1 MPYDNIIDR
10 SGAAAL
16 IPEDAAREII
26 QGATEQSAV
35 LRLARRLA
43 DMPRNQRRMPVLSAL
58 PTAYF
63 VNGDTGLKQTS
74 EMQWGNKFLDAEEIA
89 VIFPIPEA
97 VLDDADYDIWGE
109 VRPRAVEAIG
119 QVIDRAILFDENAPA
134 SWPDAIA
141 TGATAAGHVITE
153 GSGDDLYDDILGDA
167 GLISL
172 IEVDGFM
179 ANGHIAQMGMRGKLR
194 NVRTSE
200 GAPIFTN
207 GMQGASSYALDGEPI
222 IFPRNGSMVASDDV
236 LMFTGDWSQLV
247 YSMRQDITFKLL
259 DQAVI
264 QGPDGSIIYNL
275 PQQDMVALRAV
286 IRLAWQLPNPISRL
300 NTNEATR
307 YPFAVLEAAGS

>member
-1 MPYDNIIDR
+1 MPYDSVIDR
-10 SGAAAL
+10 SGAEAL

-35 LRLARRLA
+35 LRLARRLP

-63 VNGDTGLKQTS
+63 VNGDMGLKQTS
-74 EMQWGNKFLDAEEIA
+74 EMSWANKFLDAEEIA

-194 NVRTSE
+194 NVRTGE

-207 GMQGASSYALDGEPI
+207 GMQGASQYALDGEPI

-286 IRLAWQLPNPISRL
+286 IRLAWQLPNPINRL